1 MMRRTKMAVLG
12 MMMVLSVTAC
22 AGKAE
27 LKNIGM
33 ESTVQETTAEK
44 KTKETV
50 KAENGENVE
59 NMVGI
64 PNPYTDH
71 DSLKEAE
78 EEAGFKIQIPDE
90 IRGAKAA
97 AFRNL
102 RTEMLEVIYYE
113 GYSTGQVAKLLGRK
127 ESSIRSDLKRGRERL
142 KMILKEA
149 YDFE

>member
-1 MMRRTKMAVLG
+1 MRRTKMAVLG

-22 AGKAE
+22 AGRAE
-27 LKNIGM
+27 LKKIGM
-33 ESTVQETTAEK
+33 EPTVQETTTEK

-50 KAENGENVE
+50 KAESRENVE

-90 IRGAKAA
+90 IRGAKAVT
-97 AFRNL
+97 FRNL
-102 RTEMLEVIYYE
+102 GTEMLEVIYYE

-142 KMILKEA
+142 KMMLKEA

>member
-27 LKNIGM
+27 LKNIDM
-33 ESTVQETTAEK
+33 ESTAQGTTAEK

-50 KAENGENVE
+50 KAEDGENVE

-97 AFRNL
+97 AFWNL

-127 ESSIRSDLKRGRERL
+127 ESSVRSDLKRGRERL

>member
-33 ESTVQETTAEK
+33 ESTAQETTTEK

-90 IRGAKAA
+90 IRGAKAVT
-97 AFRNL
+97 FRNL
-102 RTEMLEVIYYE
+102 GTEMLEVIYYE

-142 KMILKEA
+142 KMMLKEV